1 MHTNQ
6 GCALRKIEGSPVL
19 WACKIQGAQHMICMK
34 KLWFSSHPRTKVR
47 FQGPPWALLEHTPMG
62 EKKSWS
68 EASQMNGWE
77 REERG
82 GALWP
87 VMQPNE
93 ILLSCSDWSNVLALT
108 DSQYWCQISL
118 HLVASGDSLL
128 ACSPVTLGIISSTPS
143 LFHFA
148 EGHAGW
154 WDKGSRTFLSLK

>member
-1 MHTNQ
+1 MKRVQ
-6 GCALRKIEGSPVL
+6 CSEPVKSRVPSIWFVWKNCDFL
-19 WACKIQGAQHMICMK
+19 VAQEQKLGA
-34 KLWFSSHPRTKVR
+34 R
-47 FQGPPWALLEHTPMG
+47 ALLEHTPMG
-62 EKKSWS
+62 ENKSWS
-68 EASQMNGWE
+68 EASQLNGWE
-77 REERG
+77 RRKRG
-82 GALWP
+82 GALRP

-148 EGHAGW
+148 EGHTGW